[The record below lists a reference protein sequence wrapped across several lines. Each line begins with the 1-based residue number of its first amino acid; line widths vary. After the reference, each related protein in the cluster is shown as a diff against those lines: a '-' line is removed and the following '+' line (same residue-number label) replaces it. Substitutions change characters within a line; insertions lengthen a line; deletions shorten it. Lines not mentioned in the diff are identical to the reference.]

1 MHKVRSKVYLV
12 GAGPGNFGLLT
23 LRAKEVLEQADVVI
37 YDYLANS
44 RFLQFAPPT
53 ATLINAGKRHGHPSI
68 SQPEINQ
75 RIIEEAQKGQIVV
88 RLKGGDPFIFGRGAE
103 ELSSIIEADIP
114 FEVVPGVSSLH
125 AVPCFAGIPL
135 THRNYSSNVVFLTG
149 VEYPEKPE
157 TLIDWDAI
165 SRMNTIVIL
174 MGLSRIATIQE
185 KLLQHGVREDT
196 PVSLI
201 QWGTWSQQKS
211 LHSHLKRVV
220 EDVNNHSLKAP
231 VLIIVGEVCQFHQ
244 EYNWFE
250 KQPLFGQTILVT
262 RNDSSSSSL
271 TQKLEQRGAHVIYR
285 PLLQIQP
292 LSHTPEFDQVLMNYK
307 KIDLVIF
314 TSQNGVE
321 YCMQKLKENHLDSR
335 VFGNMQIACVGSSTA
350 KQLEEYGL
358 RADFLPQDFQS
369 EGLIETFATTNWKH
383 QNIWLP
389 QAKNA
394 RPALEEFFIQKG
406 ANVWRTPIYET
417 TSTAISSQELVTLL
431 QSHEVDWITFA
442 SSSSVKNLFQLLSET
457 DTTWLFQSKIKMACI
472 GKITASTV
480 REYGLDVHVTAK
492 TQTLDGLVQSLI
504 EYDPLNQE
512 K

>member
-1 MHKVRSKVYLV
+1 
-12 GAGPGNFGLLT
+12 
-23 LRAKEVLEQADVVI
+23 
-37 YDYLANS
+37 
-44 RFLQFAPPT
+44 
-53 ATLINAGKRHGHPSI
+53 
-68 SQPEINQ
+68 
-75 RIIEEAQKGQIVV
+75 
-88 RLKGGDPFIFGRGAE
+88 
-103 ELSSIIEADIP
+103 
-114 FEVVPGVSSLH
+114 
-125 AVPCFAGIPL
+125 
-135 THRNYSSNVVFLTG
+135 
-149 VEYPEKPE
+149 VECSEKPE
-157 TLIDWDAI
+157 TLIDWDSF
-165 SRMNTIVIL
+165 SRMNTIGIL
-174 MGLSRIATIQE
+174 MGLFRIATIQE

-271 TQKLEQRGAHVIYR
+271 TQKLEQRGAYVIYR

-369 EGLIETFATTNWKH
+369 EGLIETFATTNGKH
-383 QNIWLP
+383 RNIWLP

-394 RPALEEFFIQKG
+394 RPGLEEFFIQKG

-442 SSSSVKNLFQLLSET
+442 SSSSVKNLFQLFSET
-457 DTTWLFQSKIKMACI
+457 DTKWLFQSKIKMACI

-492 TQTLDGLVQSLI
+492 IQTLDGLVQSLI